1 MKSSGLA
8 RIGKDLE
15 VRYLPNGDAVGN
27 LSLAFTRRVKGENVT
42 DWVEAAMFG
51 KRAESLAP
59 YLKKGGQVV
68 AHLSDLHIEIY
79 DKKDGGQ
86 GFKLS
91 ARIDDLELVSSQ
103 ASQAPSAPRQA
114 PQQARQSG
122 GYGFDDMQG
131 SDVPFRDPLAYKGVH
146 LAI

>member
-42 DWVEAAMFG
+42 DWVETALFG

-68 AHLSDLHIEIY
+68 AHLSDLHIETY
-79 DKKDGGQ
+79 DKREGGQ

-91 ARIDDLELVSSQ
+91 ARIDDLELVISREQGST
-103 ASQAPSAPRQA
+103 QAPSAPRPA
-114 PQQARQSG
+114 PQQARPSG
-122 GYGFDDMQG
+122 FEDMDS
-131 SDVPFRDPLAYKGVH
+131 SDVPFKDPLSFKGVH